1 MKLTKTVVGSFPV
14 QNVPIA
20 EAIKNTVNLQL
31 ENDIDIVSDGEQRS
45 DMLGYFECL
54 PGLGRNLRGVYV
66 NSKISSMDD
75 PNEFIKLK
83 DLQLVI
89 EYLEEKGKNNIP
101 VKVAITGPVTLGF
114 FCGIN
119 GLKYYSSL
127 RDPRLYSDIAE
138 ALNPIIR
145 QVAKK
150 NCYIQID
157 EPSLS
162 SKAIDYKDALKFI
175 EQSISGLPNSIFR
188 EKRIILHACGPLNEN
203 LLKDLIESDVPVLS
217 LAFSAPNVQKNID
230 LISKKLLQSG
240 NKSLGVGCISVEAGK
255 KSDVEGE
262 EVLIERL
269 GLIVKKVGEETI
281 EFVHPD
287 CGLRNCSSEAAELIL
302 RHMRQAVEH
311 LRT

>member
-14 QNVPIA
+14 QNAPIA

-31 ENDIDIVSDGEQRS
+31 ENGIDIVSDGEQRS

-54 PGLGRNLRGVYV
+54 PGLCRNQRGVYV
-66 NSKISSMDD
+66 NSKISSMDN

-89 EYLEEKGKNNIP
+89 EYLEEKGKNIP

-119 GLKYYSSL
+119 GLKYYTNL

-145 QVAKK
+145 QVAKR

-157 EPSLS
+157 EPSFS
-162 SKAIDYKDALKFI
+162 AKAIDYKDALKFV
-175 EQSISGLPNSIFR
+175 EQSISGLPNSIYR
-188 EKRIILHACGPLNEN
+188 EKRLILHACGPLNEN
-203 LLKDLIESDVPVLS
+203 LLKDLIGFDVPVLS
-217 LAFSAPNVQKNID
+217 LAFSALNVKKNIE

-240 NKSLGVGCISVEAGK
+240 NKSLGVGCISVEAAK

-262 EVLIERL
+262 EVLIKRL
-269 GLIVKKVGEETI
+269 RRIVKKVGEETI

-287 CGLRNCSSEAAELIL
+287 CGLRSCSSEAAELIL
-302 RHMRQAVEH
+302 KHMRQAVEH